1 MNSEKKSESRSSR
14 INKYCTGKTGAR
26 RMRQKKIIYSVD
38 DQTKGQLLSYKSYEA
53 PVNIRISLGKK
64 RELLRED
71 QRDKEQLRRHTA
83 ILSLPRSDPEF
94 GHLAAWQI
102 FAILQRDRGRKKCQ
116 TERQGRGKTVGDRGG
131 VRDEQTIA
139 QLKPRL
145 ESRHISGYESTLC
158 EVYVFMAMELT
169 NETQSS
175 ANFDSTEEDELPPA
189 KKMLKLTVV
198 IANTVSSHNAVDD
211 SRGGERGYEVRAITP
226 ILCERHTAMPIG
238 FKHLP
243 DSYLVLGQEG
253 LTEWGVEYSQFQPL
267 ITAVLKL

>member
-1 MNSEKKSESRSSR
+1 MRAKNE

-26 RMRQKKIIYSVD
+26 RMRKKIIYSVD
-38 DQTKGQLLSYKSYEA
+38 DQSYEA

-64 RELLRED
+64 KELLRED

-131 VRDEQTIA
+131 VGYSTCNNSRQ